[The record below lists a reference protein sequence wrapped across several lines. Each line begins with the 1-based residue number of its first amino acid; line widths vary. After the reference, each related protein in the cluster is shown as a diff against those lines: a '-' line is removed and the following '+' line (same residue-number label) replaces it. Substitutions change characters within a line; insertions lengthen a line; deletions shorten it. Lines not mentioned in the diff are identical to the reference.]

1 MDDEML
7 ETFPQHTCTWLKG
20 TLTLYKYQN
29 YWTTKHFL
37 EGGILA
43 QQNFK
48 AEPTDIFLCSCPKTG
63 TTWLKALAFAIVTR
77 NKFNKSTTPLLTSSP
92 HDCVPFI
99 EKSFFIDGNKPKDSN
114 FPLVATHLPYLS
126 LPESVISSNCKIVY
140 IYRNTKDAIVSHYHF
155 LRKAFEVSQ
164 EDAPFDMAF
173 DEFCQGISAYGPYWD
188 HILGYWKAKL
198 ERPENVL
205 ILKYEDMKS
214 DIITYVKKL
223 AEFMGYPFSIEED
236 KKGVVDDIIKLCSF
250 ENLCNLDVN
259 KTGRSKFCS
268 EVENRLFLRKA
279 KDGDW
284 EKYFTD
290 EMKEKIDKLMDE
302 KLSGTGLV
310 LK

>member
-1 MDDEML
+1 MEEML
-7 ETFPQHTCTWLKG
+7 ETFPQHNCTWLKVN
-20 TLTLYKYQN
+20 LTLYKYQN
-29 YWTTKHFL
+29 FWTTKQFL
-37 EGGILA
+37 EGGILT
-43 QQNFK
+43 QKNFK

-63 TTWLKALAFAIVTR
+63 TTWLKALAFAIVTCH
-77 NKFNKSTTPLLTSSP
+77 NFNKSTSPLLTSSP

-99 EKSFFIDGNKPKDSN
+99 EKSIQIVGKNPKDSN
-114 FPLVATHLPYLS
+114 FPLIATHLPYPS

-140 IYRNTKDAIVSHYHF
+140 IYRNTKDAIVSQYHF
-155 LRKAFEVSQ
+155 LRKAFMISL

-188 HILGYWKAKL
+188 HILGYWKANL
-198 ERPENVL
+198 ESPDRIL
-205 ILKYEDMKS
+205 LLKYEDVKT
-214 DIITYVKKL
+214 DPITNVKKL
-223 AEFMGYPFSIEED
+223 AEFMGYPFSIKEETS
-236 KKGVVDDIIKLCSF
+236 GVVDDIIKLCSF
-250 ENLCNLDVN
+250 KNLSNLDVN

-268 EVENRLFLRKA
+268 EVENRLFMRKA